1 MFLPDLK
8 RFVFQGLFC
17 FQSHVTKPTGV
28 SEDDEKDSAPK
39 PLRLHPGPLVIGSC
53 SGFMET
59 TVKIKQ
65 NDMLPG
71 PKVCCFRQDFYV
83 TLSIQSSIRI
93 QCIFIKF
100 IDMKL
105 STFGLL
111 AVRSVCAL
119 KKKIVLIHRRV

>member
-1 MFLPDLK
+1 MFLPDFK
-8 RFVFQGLFC
+8 RLVFQGLFW
-17 FQSHVTKPTGV
+17 FQSHVAEPTGV
-28 SEDDEKDSAPK
+28 SEDEERDSAPK

-71 PKVCCFRQDFYV
+71 PKVCCFLQDFYV

-93 QCIFIKF
+93 QRTFIEF
-100 IDMKL
+100 IDIKYL
-105 STFGLL
+105 PL
-111 AVRSVCAL
+111 VC
-119 KKKIVLIHRRV
+119 